1 MATSSHPPP
10 QKHTLING
18 VSDYTLSLIVPV
30 VTHWLTAA
38 VYEVFERYQLFY
50 QYKIH
55 TSAEEKTKNTITR
68 MECLR
73 GVILVQILQTGLGI
87 MMNMLFTE
95 GESTPNAQ
103 GDLMAWADLVRC
115 WRRTIVMALSGG
127 SVSTDSMDSMDPFSR
142 SATGTALPF
151 PPNEKAELLLAK
163 MMYYGLIPVLR
174 FYLALRLAD
183 TWVFFIHRA
192 EHSNQWLYRNFH
204 ARHHELYVPYSW
216 GGIYDHPLESLFL
229 SVGAFVVAVV
239 GSGMTLREGMV
250 FSAFSSFKSCT
261 DHSGYALPWNPV
273 DILTTVDAG
282 YHDKHHQRWGLKKN
296 FALHFRFWD
305 RLWGT
310 EFTDEQVACQLYARD
325 RQAAEMKKSKIKA
338 S

>member
-1 MATSSHPPP
+1 MNHMDHRPMATSSHPPP

-38 VYEVFERYQLFY
+38 V
-50 QYKIH
+50 
-55 TSAEEKTKNTITR
+55 
-68 MECLR
+68 
-73 GVILVQILQTGLGI
+73 
-87 MMNMLFTE
+87 
-95 GESTPNAQ
+95 
-103 GDLMAWADLVRC
+103 
-115 WRRTIVMALSGG
+115 
-127 SVSTDSMDSMDPFSR
+127 
-142 SATGTALPF
+142 
-151 PPNEKAELLLAK
+151 
-163 MMYYGLIPVLR
+163 
-174 FYLALRLAD
+174 
-183 TWVFFIHRA
+183 
-192 EHSNQWLYRNFH
+192 
-204 ARHHELYVPYSW
+204 
-216 GGIYDHPLESLFL
+216 
-229 SVGAFVVAVV
+229 VGAFVVAVV